1 LSTHDPLDQLCAS
14 GAPLIMPPVIEIRNE
29 AELRGDADL
38 VRRCDA
44 VLESLNWTARQERG
58 RAA

>member
-1 LSTHDPLDQLCAS
+1 MSHPDPLDRLCGS
-14 GAPLIMPPVIEIRNE
+14 GIPLTMPAVMEIRNE

>member
-1 LSTHDPLDQLCAS
+1 LSTDDPLDRLCGS
-14 GAPLIMPPVIEIRNE
+14 GVPLIMPDVIAIRNE
-29 AELRGDADL
+29 AELQGNAHL

-44 VLESLNWTARQERG
+44 VLETLNWTARQERG

>member
-1 LSTHDPLDQLCAS
+1 LSTDDPLDQLCGS
-14 GAPLIMPPVIEIRNE
+14 GAPLIMPSVIEIRNE

-44 VLESLNWTARQERG
+44 VLESLSWAARQERG